1 MEIKKQQ
8 RVALSTIFFLS
19 GFCFSSWASR
29 IATIKSFFDFNEAEL
44 GNLLM
49 VLPISSLIGLPI
61 STWLV
66 SRFNSRIPLLFSFI
80 SYSLALLFI
89 GFAKNQLVL
98 IGAIALFAF
107 SMRILNIAMNTQA
120 ITLQNKFNKKINGS
134 FHGLWSLGGI
144 VGVGFSSLL
153 IKLKVGIETHLTTV
167 FVFIL
172 ILAITAYKF
181 LLSKDRSTKGNKLI
195 IGKPDPFI
203 YYLGML
209 IFLAAVCE
217 GGMYDWS
224 GVYFREV
231 LEEEVFTIGYLL
243 FMVFMTFSR
252 FYSDYLI
259 EKIGM
264 QNAYILSAL
273 FVSLGVTIA
282 IVFSYF
288 WPSIIGFCIVGFGV
302 ASIFPM
308 TFTLAGTSKKYST
321 AMAISI
327 ITTYGIAG
335 MFVGPPLIGYLAH
348 AFSLKTAFVVFI
360 FSGLMIIPISQLFF
374 KHQKNQEE

>member
-1 MEIKKQQ
+1 MKIKKQQ

-19 GFCFSSWASR
+19 GFCFSTWASR
-29 IATIKSFFDFNEAEL
+29 IPTIKAFFNFNEAEL

-49 VLPISSLIGLPI
+49 ILPVSSLVGLPI

-80 SYSLALLFI
+80 SYSLALFIIGLAKTLF
-89 GFAKNQLVL
+89 VL
-98 IGAIALFAF
+98 IIGIALFAF

-134 FHGLWSLGGI
+134 FHGLWSFGGI

-153 IKLKVGIETHLTTV
+153 IKLQLSIEVHLTIV
-167 FVFIL
+167 FVFTL
-172 ILAITAYKF
+172 ITAIATYKF
-181 LLSKDRSTKGNKLI
+181 LLPKDRSTKGNKLV

-209 IFLAAVCE
+209 IFLAAICE

-231 LEEEVFTIGYLL
+231 LKEEIFTVGYLL

-252 FYSDYLI
+252 FCSDYLI

-264 QNAYILSAL
+264 QNTYILSAI
-273 FVSLGVTIA
+273 FVSLGITIA
-282 IVFSYF
+282 IVFPYF
-288 WPSIIGFCIVGFGV
+288 WPSIIGFCMVGYGI
-302 ASIFPM
+302 APIFPM

-321 AMAISI
+321 AMVISI

-348 AFSLKTAFVVFI
+348 AFNLKAAFVVFI
-360 FSGLMIIPISQLFF
+360 FSGLMLIPISRLFF
-374 KHQKNQEE
+374 RHQKRQEE